1 MSRDRIFQKL
11 RSLPLQPGCYLM
23 KNDAGKIIYVG
34 KAKKLKNRVSSY
46 FTGAHD
52 LKTSKMV
59 SEVDDFE
66 IIITSTEREALIL
79 EINLIKKHKPRYNI
93 MFMDDKSYPYIR
105 LNKTS
110 LPYLRVVRDKKH
122 SKDSYYYGPYP
133 DAGAAHQAVKLLNE
147 IFPTRKCFPLK
158 KKKCLYYH
166 LGQCLA
172 PCEEVMDEQ
181 VVNKM
186 RNNIRDIL
194 SGNIGEVT
202 SMLTEKMH
210 HFANDLEFEKA
221 QQTKQQIEA
230 LKYITS
236 KQSVQTADKS
246 DFDVFNYVVDKG
258 YLCGVGLFF
267 RRGQMLQKNMVLQPI
282 MVDEHEAM
290 TSFIVE
296 YYQNNPVPNLVVIP
310 KELDSELLS
319 ETLETE
325 ARTFVRG
332 QKRKLLELAKTNAS
346 QQIHARFEKL
356 KAQDEI
362 KTISIEQLTNLLHQ
376 DIQRIEIID
385 VSHISGSDSVGA
397 CVVFDWGFP
406 DKKSYRRYKLHQNNN
421 DVASLQEMVYRRYL
435 RVLKQE
441 EPHSDLLIVDGGKN
455 QVEGVKETLRS
466 LDIDI
471 PVIGLIKDEFHNTSG
486 IYLNSNETI
495 ELDRRSE
502 LYLMLAFMQD
512 EVHRFAISY
521 HRQLRSKGMTRSLLD
536 DLKGVGPTRKQALM
550 KHFGSLKKIKEASLE
565 ELMAV
570 LGTKTGQLVYNQLQG
585 GKEDEN

>member
-1 MSRDRIFQKL
+1 MNREKINQKL
-11 RSLPLQPGCYLM
+11 STLPLQPGCYLM
-23 KNDAGKIIYVG
+23 KNKAGKIIYIG

-52 LKTSKMV
+52 TKTSKMV
-59 SEVDDFE
+59 SLVDDFD

-79 EINLIKKHKPRYNI
+79 EINLIKKYKPRYNI
-93 MFMDDKSYPYIR
+93 LFMDDKSYPYIK

-110 LPYLRVVRDKKH
+110 LPFLRVVREKKH

-133 DAGAAHQAVKLLNE
+133 DATAAHQAVKILNE

-158 KKKCLYYH
+158 KEKCLYFH

-172 PCEEVMDEQ
+172 PCEEEMDEE
-181 VVNKM
+181 VVTKM

-202 SMLTEKMH
+202 SMLTEQMH
-210 HFANDLEFEKA
+210 QQANNLEFEKA
-221 QQTKQQIEA
+221 QTTKTQIEA

-236 KQSVQTADKS
+236 KQSVQTSDKS

-267 RRGQMLQKNMVLQPI
+267 RKGQMLQKNMILQPI

-296 YYQNNPVPNLVVIP
+296 YYQNNPVPGLVVIP
-310 KELDSELLS
+310 KDMDADLLS
-319 ETLETE
+319 ETLDTT

-332 QKRKLLELAKTNAS
+332 QKRKLLEMAKKNAS

-356 KAQDEI
+356 KAQDDI
-362 KTISIEQLTNLLHQ
+362 KTISTKTLSEMLDT
-376 DIQRIEIID
+376 DIQRIEVID
-385 VSHISGSDSVGA
+385 VSHTSGSDSVGA
-397 CVVFDWGFP
+397 CVVFEHGVP
-406 DKKSYRRYKLHQNNN
+406 DKKSYRKYKLHQNNN

-435 RVLKQE
+435 RILKQE
-441 EPHSDLLIVDGGKN
+441 EKASDVLIVDGGKN
-455 QVEGVKETLRS
+455 QVHGVKQTLES
-466 LDIDI
+466 LDFEI
-471 PVIGLIKDEFHNTSG
+471 PVIGLVKDEHHNTSG
-486 IYLNSNETI
+486 IYLLNGQTI
-495 ELDRRSE
+495 ELDKRSE

-521 HRQLRSKGMTRSLLD
+521 HRQRRLKSMTRSILD
-536 DLKGVGPTRKQALM
+536 DIKGVGPKRKQQLM
-550 KHFGSLKKIKEASLE
+550 KHFGSLKKIKEASLD
-565 ELMAV
+565 ELILV
-570 LGTKTGQLVYNQLQG
+570 LGEKTGELVYNQLHG
-585 GKEDEN
+585 GQTDED

>member
-1 MSRDRIFQKL
+1 
-11 RSLPLQPGCYLM
+11 
-23 KNDAGKIIYVG
+23 
-34 KAKKLKNRVSSY
+34 
-46 FTGAHD
+46 
-52 LKTSKMV
+52 
-59 SEVDDFE
+59 
-66 IIITSTEREALIL
+66 
-79 EINLIKKHKPRYNI
+79 
-93 MFMDDKSYPYIR
+93 
-105 LNKTS
+105 
-110 LPYLRVVRDKKH
+110 
-122 SKDSYYYGPYP
+122 
-133 DAGAAHQAVKLLNE
+133 
-147 IFPTRKCFPLK
+147 
-158 KKKCLYYH
+158 
-166 LGQCLA
+166 
-172 PCEEVMDEQ
+172 MDEQ

-210 HFANDLEFEKA
+210 HFANNLEFEKA

-397 CVVFDWGFP
+397 CVVFDRGFP

-441 EPHSDLLIVDGGKN
+441 QPQSDLLIVDGGKN

>member
-210 HFANDLEFEKA
+210 HFANNLEFEKA

-282 MVDEHEAM
+282 MVNEHEAM

-397 CVVFDWGFP
+397 CVVFDRGFP

-441 EPHSDLLIVDGGKN
+441 EPQSDLLIVDGGKN